1 MSRPQTP
8 SQTIGPFFAYGLTP
22 RQFGYPAN
30 DIASNSTV
38 APGIAGERI
47 RVTGRVFDGATE
59 PIGDAMLEIWQAN
72 SHGRYNHPADDRR
85 DNLLEPEFRGFARTG
100 TEADGTYV
108 FDTVKP
114 GSIGAGQAPHINL
127 VVFMRG
133 LLVHVYTRIYFADE
147 ADANATDPALS
158 SVDPNRRATLL
169 ASRED
174 TPGGAIYHLDI
185 HMQGD
190 QETVF
195 FDV

>member
-8 SQTIGPFFAYGLTP
+8 SQTIGPYFAYGLTP

-30 DIASNSTV
+30 AIASNSTV
-38 APGIAGERI
+38 SPGIAGDRI
-47 RVTGRVFDGATE
+47 RVTGRVLDGAGD
-59 PIGDAMLEIWQAN
+59 PINDAMLEIWQAN

-85 DNLLEPEFRGFARTG
+85 DNLLEPEFRGFARVG
-100 TEADGTYV
+100 TESDGTYV

-114 GSIGAGQAPHINL
+114 GTIGDGQAPHINL

-133 LLVHVYTRIYFADE
+133 LLLHVYTRIYFADE
-147 ADANATDPALS
+147 AAANATDPALS
-158 SVDPNRRATLL
+158 SIEPSRRGTLL

-190 QETVF
+190 QEMVF